1 MPRGGSRPGS
11 GAKPGPRKG
20 IVLGLNGVRQRS
32 RTAPLPPALS
42 VDEASSLLK
51 APTDLS
57 AGAQACWTA
66 YAGHALAERTLTPA
80 TAGGFRQFCEQWAFL
95 GDLSSRIQ
103 VLGAATK
110 EADPYL
116 KTYVRL
122 SQRLDAS
129 LARFKL
135 TAFGK
140 PATSEKPKPVANP
153 WGAFGQQA
161 K

>member
-1 MPRGGSRPGS
+1 MGKGGARPGS
-11 GAKPGPRKG
+11 GRKPGSKNG
-20 IVLGLNGVRQRS
+20 IVLAHVS
-32 RTAPLPPALS
+32 RAAMALPPALS
-42 VDEASSLLK
+42 VEEASSLLV
-51 APTDLS
+51 APSDLP

-66 YAGHALAERTLTPA
+66 HAAHALAERTLTPA

-95 GDLSSRIQ
+95 ADLSSRIQ

-116 KTYVRL
+116 KMYVRL
-122 SQRLDAS
+122 SQRVDAS

-140 PATSEKPKPVANP
+140 PAVSEKPKPAANP
-153 WGAFGQQA
+153 WGAFGNSQA